1 LKFVLQTLGDKD
13 KRFML
18 IAYNQM
24 KERKLMIDGV
34 GFTSAEATKKKLIRS
49 LMDKGY
55 SMQCQAING
64 LKEFLKKERSLD
76 KEKNRILKRMLYQN
90 IREMGQALRMLEV
103 NKEQEEAREI
113 GIAQQQRGICKR
125 ILDVNTRLMGMGYNK
140 L

>member
-1 LKFVLQTLGDKD
+1 
-13 KRFML
+13 
-18 IAYNQM
+18 
-24 KERKLMIDGV
+24 
-34 GFTSAEATKKKLIRS
+34 
-49 LMDKGY
+49 MDKGY